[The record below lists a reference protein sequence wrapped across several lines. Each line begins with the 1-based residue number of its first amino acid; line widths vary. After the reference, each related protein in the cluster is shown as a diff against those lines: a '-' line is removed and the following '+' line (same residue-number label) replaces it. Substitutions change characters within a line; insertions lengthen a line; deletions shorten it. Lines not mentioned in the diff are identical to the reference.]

1 MSWDFKLN
9 NSCNHRIINEPLKIQ
24 GSYPNYY
31 AVLKRPAIGNNFSI
45 KILDQNNLFETNPT
59 YINYELGSDYK
70 TLVFNTQQIDVDV
83 REDIYP
89 KNNYYATYYTNQ
101 DNCPKCINHSG
112 KTNDFYFNVIGK
124 PIITSGLALLIQKVK
139 KELITAI
146 ESNIFDPNYGS
157 ELPNLIGKPQTVLT
171 LLKAQS
177 SIQQVITN
185 IQEEQMKNYSILPDD
200 EKLLKMDNF
209 QIVPTTNP
217 KELRFSFEIY
227 TLSGQNVNIGV
238 TI

>member
-31 AVLKRPAIGNNFSI
+31 ATLKRQAIGNNFEI
-45 KILDQNNLFETNPT
+45 KVLNQDNLFEANPS
-59 YINYELGSDYK
+59 YIYCELGNDYK
-70 TLVFNTQQIDVDV
+70 TLRFNTQSIEVDV
-83 REDIYP
+83 RDEVYP
-89 KNNYYATYYTNQ
+89 KNSYYATYYTNK
-101 DNCPKCINHSG
+101 DSCPKCINHSG
-112 KTNDFYFNVIGK
+112 RTNDFYFNVIGK
-124 PIITSGLALLIQKVK
+124 PIITSGLNLLIQKIK
-139 KELITAI
+139 KELITQL

-157 ELPNLIGKPQTVLT
+157 ELPNLIGKSQTVLV
-171 LLKAQS
+171 LLRAQS
-177 SIQQVITN
+177 TIQDVIQK
-185 IQEEQMKNYSILPDD
+185 IQEEQTKNYSILSDD

-209 QIVPTTNP
+209 QIMPTTNP

-238 TI
+238 SI